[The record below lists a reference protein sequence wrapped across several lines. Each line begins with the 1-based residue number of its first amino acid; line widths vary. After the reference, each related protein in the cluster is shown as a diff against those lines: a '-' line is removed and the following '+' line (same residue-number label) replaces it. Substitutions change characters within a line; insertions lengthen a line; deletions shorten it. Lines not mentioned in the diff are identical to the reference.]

1 MVLKALLKAS
11 CLLKPVKRQGIGEGK
26 AASSPITARGTH
38 LEGPFELWPP
48 APAPALPAAPSA
60 GPFIGTL
67 GRRQRVTMLPQVH
80 FSLVTATH
88 LELNDYVQR
97 QL

>member
-38 LEGPFELWPP
+38 LEGLFELWPP
-48 APAPALPAAPSA
+48 APSLPLPCRPLCRAIHWYIREEAEGDNAPPSSLLA
-60 GPFIGTL
+60 CY
-67 GRRQRVTMLPQVH
+67 RRPI
-80 FSLVTATH
+80 
-88 LELNDYVQR
+88 
-97 QL
+97 

>member
-38 LEGPFELWPP
+38 LEGLFELWPP
-48 APAPALPAAPSA
+48 APAPSPPLPP
-60 GPFIGTL
+60 P
-67 GRRQRVTMLPQVH
+67 LPGHSSVH
-80 FSLVTATH
+80 
-88 LELNDYVQR
+88 
-97 QL
+97 